1 MPTTANWKIF
11 KSLDFGIQLILKQT
25 INYLSSKFNQ
35 SLQVFTSASPFGQ
48 LIIVLENLSQ
58 MIFYYIED
66 SITELSMLD
75 ATRVSSIYSLST
87 MTGHSPSRAIAAAG
101 EISLSTNSNSKE
113 ADFDIVIIPNLT
125 RIKCNNNGL
134 TYVLSLPQDDIKF
147 SMKGV
152 DNGVAM
158 NILQGII
165 ETQTVVA
172 KGVEIESFSI
182 QSPQNF
188 LVDNYLVDVYVNGEK
203 WKRYESILDMP
214 RGEKSYIV
222 KTGVTTGVDIYFG
235 NDFFGKVPI
244 KGSTI
249 QVQYLVNNG
258 AAGNITTL
266 QSSQL
271 NFKWEETG
279 FTLIGNEV
287 DLNEYINISATH
299 SPQFGAN
306 PEDSELTRLL
316 APKQS
321 KSFALVN
328 PSHYEAV
335 LLRLK
340 LFSIIRIFLDKQD
353 NRMLNLFLVPDIT
366 KLFNTGQDYF
376 SVDPQ
381 KFKLSDF
388 QKNELLQYLN
398 KTGSKLIS
406 TDTYIVDP
414 ILINY
419 VINVSIIIFD
429 DVAPEII
436 KRDVYNSIGNYF
448 INNKRRTRIP
458 KSDIIRVLEDVQGID
473 SVSVNIISEA
483 NETNKIE
490 NPDAATIGLDEFN
503 DIIMTEYQLPIVH
516 GGFKDRYGNEYSEG
530 LSADAL
536 GAVNIQIKK
545 ITPRPFGVPSK

>member
-11 KSLDFGIQLILKQT
+11 KSLDFSIQLILKQT
-25 INYLSSKFNQ
+25 INYLTGRFNQ

-75 ATRVSSIYSLST
+75 ATRLSSVYSLST
-87 MTGHSPSRAIAAAG
+87 MTGHSPSRAISAAG
-101 EISLSTNSNSKE
+101 EISLSTNANSKE
-113 ADFDIVIIPNLT
+113 ADFDVVIIPNLT
-125 RIKCNNNGL
+125 RIKSSNNNL
-134 TYVLSLPQDDIKF
+134 TYVLNLPQDDIKF
-147 SMKGV
+147 SMKGS

-158 NILQGII
+158 NISQGTI

-172 KGVEIESFSI
+172 RGVDIESFSI
-182 QSPQNF
+182 QSPQNY

-203 WKRYESILDMP
+203 WKRYESIIDMP
-214 RGEKSYIV
+214 RGEKSFIV
-222 KTGVTTGVDIYFG
+222 KTGITSGVDIYFG

-244 KGSTI
+244 KGSKI

-266 QSSQL
+266 QASQL
-271 NFKWEETG
+271 KFEWEETG

-287 DLNEYINISATH
+287 DLNEYITINTIN

-306 PEDSELTRLL
+306 PEDSDLTRLL

-328 PSHYEAV
+328 PSHYEAL

-340 LFSIIRIFLDKQD
+340 LFSIIRIFLDEQD
-353 NRMLNLFLVPDIT
+353 SRLLNLFLVPNINN
-366 KLFNTGQDYF
+366 LFNTGQDYF
-376 SVDPQ
+376 SVNLS

-388 QKNELLQYLN
+388 QKNELLRYLN

-406 TDTYIVDP
+406 TDTVIVDP
-414 ILINY
+414 IITNY
-419 VINVSIIIFD
+419 VINVSVIVFD
-429 DVAPEII
+429 DVATEII
-436 KRDVYNSIGNYF
+436 KRDIYDDLGNYF
-448 INNKRRTRIP
+448 ISNKRRIRIP
-458 KSDIIRVLEDVQGID
+458 KSDLIRVLEDVRGVD
-473 SVSVNIISEA
+473 SVSINIISKA
-483 NETNKIE
+483 NETSKIE
-490 NPDAATIGLDEFN
+490 DPNAPTIGLDEFN
-503 DIIMTEYQLPIVH
+503 DIIMTEYELPVIH

-530 LSADAL
+530 LSSEAL

-545 ITPRPFGVPSK
+545 ITPRPFGVSK